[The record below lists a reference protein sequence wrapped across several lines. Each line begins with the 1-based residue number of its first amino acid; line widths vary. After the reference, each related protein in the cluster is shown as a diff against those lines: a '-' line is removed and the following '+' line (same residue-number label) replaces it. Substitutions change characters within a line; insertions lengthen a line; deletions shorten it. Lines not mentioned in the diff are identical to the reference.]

1 MHNQSSTEM
10 RAESKIPKMTQKQTA
25 IDQRAILSICGN
37 SNFSLDT
44 ALRAQYA
51 APQIVVTAAKMT
63 LITNGANACFQQ
75 RSIPGADVSEKST
88 QRQQDRHEAPVSS
101 ENVPRSHLV
110 QDEAPAAS
118 ENLPA
123 AQSAQAEAP
132 AAAENL
138 PAAQGSHLLEVA
150 LKEPESQGL

>member
-44 ALRAQYA
+44 ALRVQYA

-63 LITNGANACFQQ
+63 LITNGANASFQQ
-75 RSIPGADVSEKST
+75 RSSPGADVSEKST
-88 QRQQDRHEAPVSS
+88 HRKQKTRAKQGGGRVTEF
-101 ENVPRSHLV
+101 RSGGGEEQGL
-110 QDEAPAAS
+110 
-118 ENLPA
+118 
-123 AQSAQAEAP
+123 QS
-132 AAAENL
+132 L
-138 PAAQGSHLLEVA
+138 RVQGSFLVKVHDAKAVRLGGDDKTE
-150 LKEPESQGL
+150 E